1 MKKHVMI
8 ITTGGTIAMKKDITG
23 GLVPA
28 LSGHELIDAIPEI
41 KEWADV
47 EIIEFSNVPSGYMT
61 VTNMA
66 KLSQFIDKEA
76 EKGNIDGFVVTH
88 GTDTLEETAYFLDIS
103 LQTELP
109 VCVTGAM
116 RGADERGYDGEI
128 NLLDAIRVAADDASK
143 ERGVMVCLNHQI
155 YAARSVTK
163 THTTQV
169 DTFKDLTYGPL
180 GTVYRN
186 EIIYGRRPTK
196 HKKVIVT
203 NPEEEVWILSAWSGM
218 TDASIMSAVGKAKGI
233 VIEAL
238 GCGNVPPLCKKG
250 LIQLMKK
257 GIPVVLA
264 TGVPTGAVQEEYA
277 YDGSLASMKKEGII
291 SAGELSPKKARLLLA
306 ALLSKTK
313 DIEEIRT
320 YFAE

>member
-66 KLSQFIDKEA
+66 KLARFIDKEA

-103 LQTELP
+103 LQTKLP

-196 HKKVIVT
+196 HKKVIVA

-218 TDASIMSAVGKAKGI
+218 TDASIMSAAGKAKGI

-257 GIPVVLA
+257 GIPIVLA
-264 TGVPTGAVQEEYA
+264 TGVPTGSVQEEYA

-313 DIEEIRT
+313 NIEEIRT

>member
-1 MKKHVMI
+1 M
-8 ITTGGTIAMKKDITG
+8 
-23 GLVPA
+23 PA

-196 HKKVIVT
+196 HKKVIVA

-264 TGVPTGAVQEEYA
+264 TGVPTGSVQEEYA
-277 YDGSLASMKKEGII
+277 YDGSLASMKKRRHYI
-291 SAGELSPKKARLLLA
+291 SRRTITEKSPATIGCLIKQNKKYRRNTNLFRRIKDFK
-306 ALLSKTK
+306 KTYSS
-313 DIEEIRT
+313 DENT
-320 YFAE
+320 